1 MYSRQEME
9 TSIVWDDAQKTARVY
24 TASSV
29 TMRKLEKLAAQFP
42 DVYRRTW
49 TEETSG
55 KVTAAK
61 YEVDARYVRF
71 GKPASEAQIARGKML
86 TRAKINSAP
95 RTSL

>member
-24 TASSV
+24 TASPV

-49 TEETSG
+49 TEETGG